1 MPINGKVMLL
11 IWNDERV
18 DGMAQAI
25 AARRFKKD
33 TEIKEMFEPLQDAVP
48 GMGDMVASEL
58 AWKLFLWLET
68 SSLNGKKE

>member
-1 MPINGKVMLL
+1 MPINGKVMRL

-25 AARRFKKD
+25 AARRFKRD
-33 TEIKEMFEPLQDAVP
+33 TEIQEVFEPLQEAVP
-48 GMGDMVASEL
+48 GMGKMVASEL

-68 SSLNGKKE
+68 ASQNGKQE